1 MMLVL
6 DTDHLTDYQR
16 GTSAESRRLKERLDR
31 ATEPYATTIIT
42 VEEIMRGW
50 MAAIRRL
57 QDPRRQINAYAKL
70 RQLFR
75 FFATWNVLEWN
86 ATAVDEYDSLK
97 LAKIRIGIMDLKIAS
112 ITLAGDAT
120 LLTRN
125 RKDFS
130 RVPGLRFEDWL
141 S

>member
-1 MMLVL
+1 MLVL
-6 DTDHLTDYQR
+6 DTDHLTEYQR
-16 GTSAESRRLKERLDR
+16 GTSAEARRFKERLDR
-31 ATEPYATTIIT
+31 ATEPYATTIVT

-57 QDPRRQINAYAKL
+57 QDPRLQINAYAKL
-70 RQLFR
+70 QHLFR
-75 FFATWNVLEWN
+75 FFATWNVREWN
-86 ATAVDEYDSLK
+86 STAVNEYNSLK
-97 LAKIRIGIMDLKIAS
+97 RAKIRIGTMDLKIAS
-112 ITLAGDAT
+112 ITLADDAM

-125 RKDFS
+125 TRDFS